1 MRIDNVK
8 IAEHYEIKKC
18 AENVYG
24 WFDGIAYTITSAL
37 YIEREKTSLLT
48 QILIN

>member
-8 IAEHYEIKKC
+8 IDEHYEIKKC

-24 WFDGIAYTITSAL
+24 WFDGIAYTRVNHISAL
-37 YIEREKTSLLT
+37 Y
-48 QILIN
+48 